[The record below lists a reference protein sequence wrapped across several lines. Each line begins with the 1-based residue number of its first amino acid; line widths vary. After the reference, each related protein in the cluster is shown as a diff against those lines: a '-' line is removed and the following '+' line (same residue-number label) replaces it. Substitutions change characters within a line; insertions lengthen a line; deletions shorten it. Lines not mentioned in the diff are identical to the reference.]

1 MEITPQKIC
10 EDFRSNRLD
19 KHSAIKQLIS
29 LIENSDD
36 EEIREESVYSFQ
48 KIGAINEDLS
58 LFEILE
64 NLLISDLNEKV
75 RIAAAKLIK
84 NNFLHKAIEPMKWA
98 IQHESDCEC
107 CIIII
112 ETLVKINNVESK
124 SILNDEIK
132 KIKKEKYLD
141 KSKRIDN
148 KKFKRSIK
156 KLLKER
162 KYESFSHDELAQIII
177 NYKIM
182 STLTKKFYSVYFEL
196 ESALV
201 VKLDLAD
208 VEYEVRGWKADFKN
222 NIRDISEITG
232 LKNLKHLS
240 YIDISNNLIRN
251 IKELSDLE
259 NLTHLLISNNKITDI
274 KNIDYI
280 KQMPN
285 LIYLDIRG
293 NDFAAKVNKHDFENL
308 KDKIRN
314 FYI

>member
-48 KIGAINEDLS
+48 KIGAINEDIF

-75 RIAAAKLIK
+75 RIASVKLIK
-84 NNFLHKAIEPMKWA
+84 DNFLYKAIEPMKWA
-98 IQHESDCEC
+98 IQYESDCEC
-107 CIIII
+107 CITII
-112 ETLVKINNVESK
+112 ETLVEINNVESK
-124 SILNDEIK
+124 SILNDEVK

-148 KKFKRSIK
+148 KKFKKSIK

-182 STLTKKFYSVYFEL
+182 SALTKKFYSVYFEL
-196 ESALV
+196 ENALV

-222 NIRDISEITG
+222 NIEEISEIIG
-232 LKNLKHLS
+232 LKYLKYLKDLNL
-240 YIDISNNLIRN
+240 SNNLIKDVR
-251 IKELSDLE
+251 DLLE
-259 NLTHLLISNNKITDI
+259 VEKLTHLYISNNKISELE
-274 KNIDYI
+274 NLDYF
-280 KQMPN
+280 KRMPD
-285 LIYLDIRG
+285 LVFLDISG
-293 NDFAAKVNKHDFENL
+293 NEFAAKVNKQDFENL
-308 KDKIRN
+308 DVKIKN
-314 FYI
+314 VYY

>member
-48 KIGAINEDLS
+48 NIGAIDEDLF

-84 NNFLHKAIEPMKWA
+84 DNFLHKAIEPMKWA
-98 IQHESDCEC
+98 IQNECDCEC

-182 STLTKKFYSVYFEL
+182 SALTKKFYSVYFEL
-196 ESALV
+196 ENALV

-222 NIRDISEITG
+222 NITDLSEITG
-232 LKNLKHLS
+232 LKNLKNLS
-240 YIDISNNLIRN
+240 YIDLSNNLIRN
-251 IKELSDLE
+251 IKELSDVE

>member
-29 LIENSDD
+29 LIQNSDD
-36 EEIREESVYSFQ
+36 EEIREESIYSFQ

-84 NNFLHKAIEPMKWA
+84 NNFFYKAIKPMKWA

-196 ESALV
+196 ENALV

-222 NIRDISEITG
+222 NITDLSEITG
-232 LKNLKHLS
+232 LKNLKNLS
-240 YIDISNNLIRN
+240 YIDLSNNLIRN
-251 IKELSDLE
+251 IKELSDVE

-280 KQMPN
+280 IQMQN

-293 NDFAAKVNKHDFENL
+293 NEFTAKVNNHDFENL

-314 FYI
+314 FYY